1 LLQRGFQVLVGK
13 SVTQAARGFGA
24 FAAALVLEW
33 RLTLFAVVV
42 APPLAF
48 ALRKVGKRV
57 RRSSGRSL
65 EAAQKLGRVATESLQ
80 GLRAIK
86 VAQAEAWVGDRFE
99 VENDDLRRHDRKVAL
114 VTALASPITETL
126 AIFALLGICL
136 LSVRQVLDGG
146 LSLDRFLLVLA
157 ALGAAGGSFRPLAG
171 LHAQV
176 QAAKPP
182 ADRLSTLLE
191 LPIETGGAEELSRH
205 RESIE
210 FSNVTLTY
218 PDRDV
223 PALAGISLRI
233 PFGQTVAI
241 IGPNGCGKTT
251 LVSLLP
257 GLVRPEQG
265 MVQID
270 GVDINRVQVASLRQ
284 QMAMVTQDA
293 MMLRG
298 TIAENVDFGR
308 RASVDEINAAIK
320 IAEADFVHALPNGL
334 ETTVA
339 EGGTSLSG
347 GQRQR
352 LAIARAVL
360 RDPAILILDE
370 ATSQIDSES
379 EAEIGRTMQAFGKD
393 RTVLVV
399 AHRPATILAAD
410 EVVVMDQGRIIDQ
423 GTNAE
428 LQSRCSLYR
437 ALVGQAD

>member
-1 LLQRGFQVLVGK
+1 M
-13 SVTQAARGFGA
+13 
-24 FAAALVLEW
+24 
-33 RLTLFAVVV
+33 
-42 APPLAF
+42 
-48 ALRKVGKRV
+48 
-57 RRSSGRSL
+57 
-65 EAAQKLGRVATESLQ
+65 
-80 GLRAIK
+80 
-86 VAQAEAWVGDRFE
+86 
-99 VENDDLRRHDRKVAL
+99 
-114 VTALASPITETL
+114 
-126 AIFALLGICL
+126 
-136 LSVRQVLDGG
+136 
-146 LSLDRFLLVLA
+146 
-157 ALGAAGGSFRPLAG
+157 AG
-171 LHAQV
+171 LHAQI

-182 ADRLSTLLE
+182 ADRLFDLLA
-191 LPIETGGAEELSRH
+191 LPIQTGGSKELSRH
-205 RESIE
+205 SQSIE
-210 FSNVTLTY
+210 FSNITLTY

-223 PALAGISLRI
+223 PALDGISLHI

-257 GLVRPEQG
+257 GLVRPEEG
-265 MVQID
+265 VVQID
-270 GVDINRVQVASLRQ
+270 GVDISSVQVASLRQ

-298 TIAENVDFGR
+298 TVAENIDFGR
-308 RASVDEINAAIK
+308 RASSDEIHAAIK

-334 ETTVA
+334 ETIVA
-339 EGGTSLSG
+339 EGGVSLSG

-360 RDPAILILDE
+360 RDPSILILDE